1 MKVERE
7 IAGFALPFA
16 AGVLIT
22 AYAEKSFCM
31 DSQTVSQLAFTSAAI
46 ALACLSFRERIACS
60 TRWRDF
66 AIWMPVCLGA
76 FCGGA
81 LSAATGISLRTD
93 WPSSQFGLLAGR
105 FGNGM
110 QQTIDAIPFQDP
122 DTGALIK
129 ALLTGN
135 RSSLSPAVTE
145 SFRASGASH
154 ILALSGLH
162 LGIVYMIFMKLS
174 GVFGNSIQARRCRS
188 CMLILLCGFYTLAT
202 GAGASIVRAFIFIL
216 LGEIANICGR
226 HKSLPQILFAAMILQ
241 LIVSPLSIL
250 SISFQLSYAAMAGIV
265 FVFPWLKG
273 FWPGEIHDQGTRS
286 FGEKLIEK
294 PARWIWNSAA
304 ISISCQLTTGP
315 LVHIYFGAIPK
326 HFLLTN
332 LLALPLVGILI
343 PSAALTAFLSALGC
357 CPSTMTQATEALAG
371 LLTRALEVI
380 STM

>member
-22 AYAEKSFCM
+22 AYAEKSFCAN
-31 DSQTVSQLAFTSAAI
+31 SQTVLHLSLTAAAI

-60 TRWRDF
+60 VRLRDY
-66 AIWMPVCLGA
+66 AIWMIACIGA

-81 LSAATGISLRTD
+81 LSATTGISFNLE
-93 WPSSQFGLLAGR
+93 WPLSQFELLAGR
-105 FGNGM
+105 FGNEM
-110 QQTIDAIPFQDP
+110 QQTIDTIPFQDP
-122 DTGALIK
+122 DTGALIG

-135 RSSLSPAVTE
+135 RNSLSPAVAE
-145 SFRASGASH
+145 AFRTSGASH

-162 LGIVYMIFMKLS
+162 LGIIYMIFLKLS
-174 GVFGNSIQARRCRS
+174 GILGNSIWARRCRS
-188 CMLILLCGFYTLAT
+188 CMLILLSGFYTLAT
-202 GAGASIVRAFIFIL
+202 GAGASIVRAFLFIL

-226 HKSLPQILFAAMILQ
+226 YKSLPQILFAAMILQ

-250 SISFQLSYAAMAGIV
+250 SISFQLSYAAMAGIA

-273 FWPGEIHDQGTRS
+273 FWPDESNEQRTGA
-286 FGEKLIEK
+286 FGRKLIGK

-304 ISISCQLTTGP
+304 MSISCQLTTGP
-315 LVHIYFGAIPK
+315 LAYMYFGSIPK

-332 LLALPLVGILI
+332 LLAMPLVGILI
-343 PSAALTAFLSALGC
+343 PSAALTAFLSALGW
-357 CPSTMTQATEALAG
+357 CPSIMTQAVEAIAG
-371 LLTRALEVI
+371 LLTWALEVI